1 MITVRRDS
9 SVSIATRYGLDGPE
23 IKSRWRARFCVN
35 LHTGPGAHPAS
46 YTMATGPLSG
56 VKRPWRGV
64 TTQPI

>member
-1 MITVRRDS
+1 MVTVGRDS

-23 IKSRWRARFCVN
+23 IKSRWRARFYAA
-35 LHTGPGAHPAS
+35 LRTGPGAHPAS
-46 YTMATGPLSG
+46 YTMVTGPLFG